1 MSQVFIQHPG
11 LHEYMN
17 CPSRPAR
24 GNISA
29 SNQQEEEQ
37 KPKLVRQE
45 LILAIWYYVRRRVKS
60 PTYLKFDKSK
70 NNIAWFERICF
81 PFTFSKP
88 LFSVPMFNFQGVY
101 QV

>member
-1 MSQVFIQHPG
+1 MVYLPTCGMGYPQMSQELHIRLYDVYIQHPG
-11 LHEYMN
+11 PHEYMN

-45 LILAIWYYVRRRVKS
+45 LILAIRYYARRR
-60 PTYLKFDKSK
+60 
-70 NNIAWFERICF
+70 
-81 PFTFSKP
+81 
-88 LFSVPMFNFQGVY
+88 
-101 QV
+101 

>member
-1 MSQVFIQHPG
+1 MGYPQMSQEFLSLYDVYIQHPA

-45 LILAIWYYVRRRVKS
+45 LILAIWYYVRKR
-60 PTYLKFDKSK
+60 
-70 NNIAWFERICF
+70 
-81 PFTFSKP
+81 
-88 LFSVPMFNFQGVY
+88 
-101 QV
+101 

>member
-1 MSQVFIQHPG
+1 MFIFSIPDC
-11 LHEYMN
+11 MN

-45 LILAIWYYVRRRVKS
+45 LILAIWYYV
-60 PTYLKFDKSK
+60 KFDS
-70 NNIAWFERICF
+70 
-81 PFTFSKP
+81 
-88 LFSVPMFNFQGVY
+88 LV
-101 QV
+101 

>member
-1 MSQVFIQHPG
+1 MFIQHPE

-45 LILAIWYYVRRRVKS
+45 LILAIWIWCIMWEEGKVSYIPEVWQKYK
-60 PTYLKFDKSK
+60 
-70 NNIAWFERICF
+70 
-81 PFTFSKP
+81 
-88 LFSVPMFNFQGVY
+88 
-101 QV
+101 